1 MQYTKTQELLLES
14 GRRWFLE
21 KGFKSAPLRS
31 IVKDAGFTPGAFY
44 GYYKTKEDLFYAL
57 TEETAEGVLRILR
70 SIIDEME
77 SLPKQRMIFEMAD
90 CYLRR
95 LPELVDYICRHKEA
109 ATLLLKCSEGTKYEN
124 FLDALRLQNKE
135 RISRA
140 TDQARESGEKIRG
153 ISPETFDL
161 LMRGYFHMLSMIF
174 LEEEDPKRICRMM
187 ADIALVY
194 KNGMLRLMEEE

>member
-1 MQYTKTQELLLES
+1 MEYTKTQELLLES

-57 TEETAEGVLRILR
+57 TDETAEGVLRIIR
-70 SIIDEME
+70 SIIDEMDA
-77 SLPKQRMIFEMAD
+77 LPKQRMIFEMAD

-95 LPELVDYICRHKEA
+95 LPELVDYICCHKEA
-109 ATLLLKCSEGTKYEN
+109 VTLLLKCSEGTKYEN

-140 TDQARESGEKIRG
+140 TDQAREAGEKIRG

-174 LEEEDPKRICRMM
+174 LEEENPKRICRMM
-187 ADIALVY
+187 ADVALVY
-194 KNGMLRLMEEE
+194 KNGMLSLMEEE

>member
-1 MQYTKTQELLLES
+1 MEYTKTQELLLES

-57 TEETAEGVLRILR
+57 TDETAEGVLRIIR
-70 SIIDEME
+70 SIIAEME
-77 SLPKQRMIFEMAD
+77 ALPKQRMIFEMAD

-95 LPELVDYICRHKEA
+95 LPELVDYICCHKEA
-109 ATLLLKCSEGTKYEN
+109 VTLLLKCSEGTKYEN

-140 TDQARESGEKIRG
+140 TDQAREAGEKIRG

-187 ADIALVY
+187 ADVALVY
-194 KNGMLRLMEEE
+194 KNGMLSLMEEE

>member
-1 MQYTKTQELLLES
+1 MEYTKTQELLLES

-57 TEETAEGVLRILR
+57 TDETAEGVLRIIR
-70 SIIDEME
+70 SIIDEMDA
-77 SLPKQRMIFEMAD
+77 LPKQRMIFEMAD

-95 LPELVDYICRHKEA
+95 LPELVDYICCHKEA
-109 ATLLLKCSEGTKYEN
+109 VTLLLKCSEGTKYEN

-140 TDQARESGEKIRG
+140 TDQAREAGEKIRG

-187 ADIALVY
+187 ADVALVY
-194 KNGMLRLMEEE
+194 KNGMLSLMEEE

>member
-1 MQYTKTQELLLES
+1 MEYTKTQELLLES

-57 TEETAEGVLRILR
+57 TDETAEGVLRIIR
-70 SIIDEME
+70 SIIDEMDA
-77 SLPKQRMIFEMAD
+77 LPKQRMIFEMAD

-109 ATLLLKCSEGTKYEN
+109 VTLLLKCSEGTKYEN

-140 TDQARESGEKIRG
+140 TDQAREAGEKIRG

-187 ADIALVY
+187 ADVALVY
-194 KNGMLRLMEEE
+194 KNGMLSLMEEE